1 MNYSDK
7 NEFRFAVKEYLNSLY
22 IGSLRSYGR
31 LVGVKNPTK
40 KKKGDLLNDILC
52 VLLGEKA
59 PESPSNLGAPV
70 KNDFVDPKIIQK
82 IEELKKTYLPDN
94 ATEEGSFFAFD
105 KEEPCM
111 VVNDSGV
118 EYPSLRD
125 QFNRK
130 MYLGQIA
137 TVDGVS
143 QLLSLNGESDY
154 QKLIV
159 PVDLIRKNDLREGD
173 VITCFAETRSHVL
186 YATEILSRNEALIE
200 GKPRKTFEDLSVCQP
215 TQKIKFVANTQ
226 ASIAGK
232 YCEWLLPIG
241 KGRRGL
247 VLAPPKAGKTFLLK
261 TLVRE
266 AKQANPELRVYA
278 LLLDQSPEIIAEYAE
293 LLPEE
298 NIISTSY
305 DDEAERHVFLADFVL
320 NRAKRLAEMEK
331 DVLLIVDSFTTL
343 MRAYNETEESIG
355 GKTFACGL
363 ESKTLR
369 YIKKYLGTARCFEKG
384 GSITILGAL
393 SVQTGNPADD
403 FAASEFLS
411 VANVALKLS
420 GELSARRVFPAIEFL
435 SSDAEQPELLLSET
449 ERECEYLIRNAYLTK
464 KSYVDLLLLLNTC
477 ASVEELLQKLKQ

>member
-40 KKKGDLLNDILC
+40 KKKGELLSDILA

-59 PESPSNLGAPV
+59 PELPSNLGAPI
-70 KNDFVDPKIIQK
+70 KNDFVDPTIIQK
-82 IEELKKTYLPDN
+82 IEDLKKAYLPN
-94 ATEEGSFFAFD
+94 VATEEGAFFAF
-105 KEEPCM
+105 EEEKPYM
-111 VVNDSGV
+111 IVNDSGV
-118 EYPSLRD
+118 EFPSLRD
-125 QFNRK
+125 QFSRK
-130 MYLGQIA
+130 MYEGQIA

-143 QLLSLNGESDY
+143 QLLSLKGETDY

-159 PVDLIRKNDLREGD
+159 PVELIRKNDLREGD

-186 YATEILSRNEALIE
+186 YATEILSRNESVID
-200 GKPRKTFEDLSVCQP
+200 GKPRKNFDDLTVCQP
-215 TQKIKFVANTQ
+215 TEKIKFVSQT

-266 AKQANPELRVYA
+266 AKQANPDLRVYA
-278 LLLDQSPEIIAEYAE
+278 LLLDQSPEIIAEYE
-293 LLPEE
+293 EILPSE
-298 NIISTSY
+298 NIVSTSY
-305 DDEAERHVFLADFVL
+305 DDEAERHVFLADFLL
-320 NRAKRLAEMEK
+320 NRTKRLAEK
-331 DVLLIVDSFTTL
+331 DKHVLLIVDSFTAL
-343 MRAYNETEESIG
+343 MRAYNETEESMG
-355 GKTFACGL
+355 GKTFSCGL

-384 GSITILGAL
+384 GSLTVLGAL

-411 VANVALKLS
+411 VSNFSLKLS

-435 SSDAEQPELLLSET
+435 SSDTEQPERLLNET
-449 ERECEYLIRNAYLTK
+449 ERECEYVIRNSYLTK
-464 KSYVDLLLLLNTC
+464 KSYVDLLLLLNAC
-477 ASVEELLQKLKQ
+477 ASAQELLQKLKQ